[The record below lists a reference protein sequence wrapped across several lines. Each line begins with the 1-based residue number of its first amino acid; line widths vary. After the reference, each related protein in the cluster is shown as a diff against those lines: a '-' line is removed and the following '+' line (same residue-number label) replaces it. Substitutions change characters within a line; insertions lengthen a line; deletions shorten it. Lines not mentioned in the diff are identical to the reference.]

1 MRSIKELLEVML
13 DNKDFFRSGLCQWSS
28 SLYARD
34 VITSDELRI
43 LKEYIRSN
51 RPPFY
56 ENFALFVHTIFERN
70 YPESHY
76 YWKDGE
82 IKPRLKWIQKH
93 IAKNS

>member
-13 DNKDFFRSGLCQWSS
+13 DNKDLFRLGLCQWNS

-34 VITSDELRI
+34 IITLDEHI
-43 LKEYIRSN
+43 LLNNYIRSN

-56 ENFALFVHTIFERN
+56 DNFTIFNHIIRRDDPA
-70 YPESHY
+70 YHY
-76 YWKDGE
+76 YWKGGE
-82 IKPRLKWIQKH
+82 IEPRIEWIQKH

>member
-1 MRSIKELLEVML
+1 MRSIKELLELML
-13 DNKDFFRSGLCQWSS
+13 DNKDFFRSGLCQWNN

-34 VITSDELRI
+34 IITLDERKI
-43 LKEYIRSN
+43 LSNYIVSN

-56 ENFALFVHTIFERN
+56 DSVNMFYHTIRRHDPTG
-70 YPESHY
+70 YY

-82 IKPRLKWIQKH
+82 IKPRIKWIKKH